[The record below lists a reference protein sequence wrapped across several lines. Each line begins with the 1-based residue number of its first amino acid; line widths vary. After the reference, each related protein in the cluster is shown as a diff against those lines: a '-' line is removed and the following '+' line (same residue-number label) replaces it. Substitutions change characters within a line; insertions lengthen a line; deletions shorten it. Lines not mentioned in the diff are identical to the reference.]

1 MNMTV
6 RALVIA
12 LGVLRVLPAQLY
24 ITLGII
30 CTAFIAVASPG
41 VEPLATFLTT
51 ALTLYG
57 GWRGLRRQRA
67 LHGFMKWT
75 P

>member
-1 MNMTV
+1 MNTTV

-12 LGVLRVLPAQLY
+12 LGVLRALPAQLY

-30 CTAFIAVASPG
+30 GLSLLTVAAPGAGPFGTLAGLYLTA
-41 VEPLATFLTT
+41 
-51 ALTLYG
+51 YG
-57 GWRGLRRQRA
+57 GYRGIRRQLA
-67 LHGFMKWT
+67 LHRFTKWT